1 LGIILAAFAPSSA
14 TRLGAVDMIDTIAF
28 GSCAHQDEE
37 QPIWDAIRAAEPD
50 LFAFLGDNVYGD
62 TDDMATLQA
71 QYAKLGAKP
80 GYRQLLASGTRVV
93 ATWDDHDYG
102 RDNAGAEYPW
112 KHESKRIFLDFFG
125 EPEDSERRARDGGI
139 YTAYEL
145 GPIERR
151 VQVIL
156 LDLRWDRSQPRRLP
170 QELFEARWAVDRS
183 GPYLPTVGR
192 GARMLG
198 EDQWRWLEARL
209 REPAA
214 VRIIGTSLAFLQAT
228 GWEDWAMFPDER
240 ERLIDLIASTG
251 ASGVVLVSGDTHRA
265 QLSRRDVDV
274 PYAIWEVNASGLT
287 RNYGHVPLDPLR
299 VGDIYADDNFGLIRI
314 DWGTPE
320 PNLSLEIR
328 DVDGRV
334 VMQRTVGLSQ
344 LSAARLAGVGDDAL
358 LAPLG
363 ATTRSR

>member
-1 LGIILAAFAPSSA
+1 
-14 TRLGAVDMIDTIAF
+14 
-28 GSCAHQDEE
+28 
-37 QPIWDAIRAAEPD
+37 
-50 LFAFLGDNVYGD
+50 
-62 TDDMATLQA
+62 
-71 QYAKLGAKP
+71 
-80 GYRQLLASGTRVV
+80 
-93 ATWDDHDYG
+93 
-102 RDNAGAEYPW
+102 
-112 KHESKRIFLDFFG
+112 
-125 EPEDSERRARDGGI
+125 
-139 YTAYEL
+139 
-145 GPIERR
+145 
-151 VQVIL
+151 
-156 LDLRWDRSQPRRLP
+156 
-170 QELFEARWAVDRS
+170 
-183 GPYLPTVGR
+183 
-192 GARMLG
+192 
-198 EDQWRWLEARL
+198 
-209 REPAA
+209 

-274 PYAIWEVNASGLT
+274 PYVIWEVNASGLT

-299 VGDIYADDNFGLIRI
+299 VGDIFADDNFGLIRI